1 MLCKHCGNKLA
12 DNTSKFC
19 EKCGNKIER
28 NTFVEDN
35 KVLSSKDDTIVTEE
49 DKTILSS
56 ISSKKDDVNSV
67 WPEWQI
73 EKQLGKGSYG
83 VVYQAVRRDNKVESH
98 AAIKIIS
105 IPSDS
110 SEIDSLRSEGLD
122 MDGTRTYF
130 KGIVDDFVSEIQ
142 LMESL
147 KGIQNI
153 VSVEDYKV
161 IEKTDAIG
169 WEIYIRMEL
178 LSPFNTY
185 ICDKTITEEEV
196 IKLGIDICTALEIC
210 GQRNIIHRDIKP
222 ENIFVNDFGY
232 FKLGD
237 FGIARKLENMT
248 GGLSQK
254 GTFNYMAPEVA
265 NSNEYDAK
273 VDIYSLGIVLYRLL
287 NNNKLPFLDTDKQLL
302 NPNERKQAVERRI
315 RGEALPVPCNAS
327 PAMANLI
334 LRACEYNPNARF
346 ASATEMKQALESVKN
361 GMYKIVPIKE
371 HSKTDISDLDKTE
384 KVRRA
389 VVTTEPLNTFD
400 VNTFGKKEKEQ
411 KSKLP
416 IIIVC
421 LVLVAALVAAAIFV
435 LPKLLNDNT
444 DDGKESETVLI
455 TDADKDNLSK
465 KEQNEVKEI
474 VTGAE
479 SDAAGGNYEEAL
491 KKIEDGMKEYPDSE
505 TLKNKSEEYTKKIKD
520 NKISVILSDSKT
532 KADSGNYEDAL
543 KKIEAGLRI
552 YPDSE
557 ELKSKAEEYRAV
569 FDIQVKDDVL
579 LRAAE
584 YATNK
589 DYISAMNI
597 IKNAQK
603 KYGEKE
609 EFTEALNTYEKEYF
623 EQVKKEAIEAAEELA
638 EEKKYLEAIEKIDAA
653 LAIVESDIELTSKK
667 DLYETNYI
675 DNVISEADN
684 FVRNKKYKQ
693 AIELLEEILKKYP
706 KNKTLSDKLE
716 HIKKIRPTDISSMVP
731 INLGGGAEMDEA
743 KWNAGVPTDPF
754 GNTYSSSENFIIV
767 SGYNKYTYGGNGSA
781 YMEYR
786 LYKKYS
792 NISGFVC
799 PYFDIAETGEMFI
812 QIIGDDRVLYE
823 TSVVRKMDP
832 LEFNVDITDVDYLK
846 INVYYNNRKTRNSII
861 LGDVMLHI

>member
-1 MLCKHCGNKLA
+1 MFCEHCGNILMDEK
-12 DNTSKFC
+12 SKFC
-19 EKCGNKIER
+19 EKCGKMVMRDKFIDG
-28 NTFVEDN
+28 V
-35 KVLSSKDDTIVTEE
+35 KQE
-49 DKTILSS
+49 DKTILSNAHQPQNGFNS
-56 ISSKKDDVNSV
+56 I

-83 VVYQAVRRDNKVESH
+83 VVYQAVRRDNNVESY

-110 SEIDSLRSEGLD
+110 SEVDSLRSEGLD
-122 MDGTRTYF
+122 MNGTRTYF

-161 IEKTDAIG
+161 VEKTDAIG

-178 LSPFNTY
+178 LTPFNTY

-273 VDIYSLGIVLYRLL
+273 VDTYSLGIVLYRLL

-334 LRACEYNPNARF
+334 LRACAHNPNARF
-346 ASATEMKQALESVKN
+346 ASATEMKQALETVKN
-361 GMYKIVPIKE
+361 GMYKIVPINE
-371 HSKTDISDLDKTE
+371 HNKTEISDLDKTE

-400 VNTFGKKEKEQ
+400 VNTFGKKEKEK

-474 VTGAE
+474 VKVAE
-479 SDAAGGNYEEAL
+479 SDASAGNYEEAL
-491 KKIEDGMKEYPDSE
+491 KKIEDGIKEYPDSE
-505 TLKNKSEEYTKKIKD
+505 TLKNKSEEYEKKIQD
-520 NKISVILSDSKT
+520 IKISEILSDA
-532 KADSGNYEDAL
+532 KAKAEVGNYEDAF
-543 KKIEAGLRI
+543 KKVEAGLKI
-552 YPDSE
+552 YPDST
-557 ELKSKAEEYRAV
+557 ELKNKADGYKAAY
-569 FDIQVKDDVL
+569 DIQVKDDIL
-579 LRAAE
+579 LQAAE
-584 YATNK
+584 YASSN
-589 DYISAMNI
+589 DYLSAMNI

-603 KYGEKE
+603 KYGNKD
-609 EFTEALNTYEKEYF
+609 EFTEALGTYEKEYF
-623 EQVKKEAIEAAEELA
+623 KQVKTDALTESAELA
-638 EEKKYLEAIEKIDAA
+638 KEKKYLEAIERIDAA
-653 LAIVESDIELTSKK
+653 LVIVENDIELTSKK
-667 DLYETNYI
+667 DFYETNYI
-675 DNVISEADN
+675 NNVISEADN
-684 FVRNKKYKQ
+684 FVGEKKYTE
-693 AIELLEEILKKYP
+693 AIVLLESSLKEYP
-706 KNKTLSDKLE
+706 QNTKLFNKLE
-716 HIKKIRPTDISSMVP
+716 DVKKQRPVVNIATMIP
-731 INLGGGAEMDEA
+731 INAGLSGKMDNAE
-743 KWNAGVPTDPF
+743 WNSGVPKDPF
-754 GNTYSSSENFIIV
+754 GNIYSDAKNFIIV
-767 SGYNKYTYGGNGSA
+767 SGYGSDWYGVSSGTA

-786 LYKKYS
+786 IYKQFS
-792 NISGFVC
+792 TIEGFVC
-799 PYFDIAETGEMFI
+799 PYYDMHENGEMTI
-812 QIIGDDRVLYE
+812 QIVGDDRVLYE
-823 TSVVRKMDP
+823 TSVKRKMDP
-832 LEFNVDITDVDYLK
+832 LNFKVDVTGVDYLK
-846 INVYYNNRKTRNSII
+846 IIASYQGDKTRTSII
-861 LGDVMLHI
+861 MGDVVLY